1 MTEPMGLKI
10 ASLFCIELPASEERR
25 IDVSRMSCGMGK
37 WGDGIDTS
45 TSYG

>member
-1 MTEPMGLKI
+1 MTEPRGLEI
-10 ASLFCIELPASEERR
+10 ANLFGIELPASEERR
-25 IDVSRMSCGMGK
+25 IDVSRMPCGMGK